1 MHPFIA
7 ASLVTQWN
15 ADVSRGSG
23 RPTTRGRPEGGLRRR
38 EPRATAAAAPELVIR
53 RATAADAPALRRL
66 AALDG
71 QTRAGDALAARAGD
85 VLVAEADGS
94 LEAAVS
100 LDGELSVADPFRPS
114 AVDAELL
121 ALRARQLGG
130 AAPHGHRGRLGV
142 LHPRTS

>member
-7 ASLVTQWN
+7 ASLATRWN
-15 ADVSRGSG
+15 AGVARGSG
-23 RPTTRGRPEGGLRRR
+23 RPTTRGTPESGRRDTVA
-38 EPRATAAAAPELVIR
+38 PVAPELVIR
-53 RATAADAPALRRL
+53 RATVADAAALRRL

-71 QTRAGDALAARAGD
+71 QTRAGDALVARASE
-85 VLVAEADGS
+85 VLVAEVDGS

-114 AVDAELL
+114 AVDAQLL
-121 ALRARQLGG
+121 ALRAHQLGG
-130 AAPHGHRGRLGV
+130 AAPQAHRGRLSV